1 MVICDSWLI
10 SWTSGFATSPLQ
22 GTVTVLY
29 STRPHGIAKSAP
41 LPQQRQLD
49 VTGTLRSCLFD
60 NAVIESQC
68 RFLQGLIST
77 WLEYLHSSART
88 SLLNVLPSA
97 KIWTIYGQG
106 KHWTAVVYYWLM
118 CKLVV
123 TSFIKLCCTL
133 PYHIY
138 IVNTTI
144 TTLLHQFNGLF
155 SRTTWVSLYQ
165 KGKTSQDLNE
175 ARDDG
180 VLGCSGISWTICKQ
194 SAPHF
199 RQITTPTPHHS
210 VFYRPD
216 ALPDAQPTVSKHTT
230 TESYIIICALL
241 CFFVLF
247 WHTLSR
253 IIFILLC
260 VNFCLWNAV
269 EQYLK
274 WWKLLC
280 NSFRMN
286 DRLVVLLFT
295 TLLFA
300 FSAFTLLVGRQ

>member
-1 MVICDSWLI
+1 
-10 SWTSGFATSPLQ
+10 
-22 GTVTVLY
+22 
-29 STRPHGIAKSAP
+29 
-41 LPQQRQLD
+41 
-49 VTGTLRSCLFD
+49 
-60 NAVIESQC
+60 
-68 RFLQGLIST
+68 
-77 WLEYLHSSART
+77 
-88 SLLNVLPSA
+88 
-97 KIWTIYGQG
+97 
-106 KHWTAVVYYWLM
+106 M

-180 VLGCSGISWTICKQ
+180 VVGCSGISWTICKQ

-247 WHTLSR
+247 WHMLSR

-260 VNFCLWNAV
+260 VNFCL
-269 EQYLK
+269 
-274 WWKLLC
+274 
-280 NSFRMN
+280 
-286 DRLVVLLFT
+286 
-295 TLLFA
+295 
-300 FSAFTLLVGRQ
+300 